1 MSRFHEE
8 RGNVTR
14 LHIKEEVIQ
23 ESLEKHQNILPEGKP
38 KCFPVVRFK
47 KQSAFFF
54 FFFTISLDSLSLTPL
69 LLWFLS
75 LSLFFSNPLC
85 FGQKTESVNTF
96 VLTLDM
102 LSQILLQL
110 SLSFSL
116 FIFLLTPCFCWKD
129 ESGARFSRRA
139 EYFSMKGHCH
149 ALLTAAPPTLTSFPA
164 SHFAFSCLYSPPP
177 PLPPSQ
183 HSVSAVCHQVKKV
196 NYFSLGCYLHSQPC
210 SDCC

>member
-54 FFFTISLDSLSLTPL
+54 TISLDSLTPL
-69 LLWFLS
+69 SYFGFCLFLS
-75 LSLFFSNPLC
+75 FFQPSLFWTENY
-85 FGQKTESVNTF
+85 ESVNTF

-110 SLSFSL
+110 SLSL
-116 FIFLLTPCFCWKD
+116 FIFVLTPCFCWKE
-129 ESGARFSRRA
+129 ESGVRFSRRV
-139 EYFSMKGHCH
+139 EYFGTKGHCH

-164 SHFAFSCLYSPPP
+164 SHFAFSPVFIL
-177 PLPPSQ
+177 PLLP
-183 HSVSAVCHQVKKV
+183 
-196 NYFSLGCYLHSQPC
+196 FLLHNTL
-210 SDCC
+210 